1 MSVIYPA
8 GTARYAVASLLVA
21 YGAMLFEAITVKL
34 ASAGHGYSKAE
45 VRAALI
51 GLRRADLAKLDESCK
66 RWSLTLS
73 ARKYWRSQHAVM
85 RSASTEPSVDQPQPT
100 KDFRIAV
107 AEHLDTRDLMRGIV
121 RLKSPADRLPMVH
134 RPGALDA
141 ANLPS
146 IEGPWR
152 VWRDGR
158 RELRDA
164 A

>member
-1 MSVIYPA
+1 MSVVYPP
-8 GTARYAVASLLVA
+8 GTARYAVASLLAA
-21 YGAMLFEAITVKL
+21 YGAMLFQAITTKM
-34 ASAGHGYSKAE
+34 AAAGHSYSKAE

-51 GLRRADLAKLDESCK
+51 GMRRADLAAFDTSCE

-73 ARKYWRSQHAVM
+73 ARKHWRTQHAAL
-85 RSASTEPSVDQPQPT
+85 RTPAPQPSVDQPAPQSAGRLVIEPHVRMSELT
-100 KDFRIAV
+100 S
-107 AEHLDTRDLMRGIV
+107 GIV
-121 RLKSPADRLPMVH
+121 RLSSPADRLPMVH
-134 RPGALDA
+134 RPGSLDA

-146 IEGPWR
+146 IEGQWR